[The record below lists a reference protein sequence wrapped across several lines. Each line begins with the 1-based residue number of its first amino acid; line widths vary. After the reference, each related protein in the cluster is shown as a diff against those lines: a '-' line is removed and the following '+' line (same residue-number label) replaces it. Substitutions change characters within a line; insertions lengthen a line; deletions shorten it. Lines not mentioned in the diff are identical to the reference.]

1 MNTTTSSI
9 ARHQVTA
16 IAPQDTPPV
25 ARMLARAFADDPVL
39 AWSIPHPTRR
49 QADSQRHFA
58 AILDLYRPK
67 GHVYAD
73 SRLRSAALWAPP
85 EDPQVRTAQILR
97 LLPRLAGLYRHRLPL
112 VLAGLIR
119 VQRRQPAE
127 PFWYLAYLGTDP
139 DHQGEGLASAV
150 MAPVLDRCDRD
161 QRPAYLEASKPD
173 LIPLYE
179 RYGFEVTQ
187 EIRLPAG
194 PPVWGMWRAPQQ
206 PARE

>member
-1 MNTTTSSI
+1 MAATIRPVPRHEVGVI
-9 ARHQVTA
+9 ARRDA
-16 IAPQDTPPV
+16 PPV

-39 AWSIPHPTRR
+39 AWSLPRSARR
-49 QADSQRHFA
+49 QACGQDHFA

-73 SRLRSAALWAPP
+73 SQLRSAALWAPP
-85 EDPQVRTAQILR
+85 EAPQVSPAQLLR

-119 VQRRQPAE
+119 VQRRQPVE

-150 MAPVLDRCDRD
+150 MAPVLTRCDRD
-161 QRPAYLEASKPD
+161 QQPAYLEASKPE

-179 RYGFEVTQ
+179 HYGFEVTQ

-194 PPVWGMWRAPQQ
+194 PPVWGMWRRPQQ
-206 PARE
+206 PTQG

>member
-1 MNTTTSSI
+1 MNTTTSPI

-161 QRPAYLEASKPD
+161 QQPAYLEASKPD

-187 EIRLPAG
+187 EIRLPVG

-206 PARE
+206 PAHE